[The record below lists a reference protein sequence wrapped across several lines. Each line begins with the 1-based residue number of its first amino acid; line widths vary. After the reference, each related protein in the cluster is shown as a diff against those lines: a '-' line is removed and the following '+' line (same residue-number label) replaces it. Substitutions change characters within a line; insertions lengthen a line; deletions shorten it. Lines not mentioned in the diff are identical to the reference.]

1 MFAFTKEQ
9 KQAKLARTNVDN
21 YNKLSDQLQHSYQ
34 DDLKRE
40 AISNAMAD
48 IVDIFT
54 ILRSTYDLSKPI
66 KTVEDYRLLRVP
78 GMPGIVLDYRWYANE
93 LVNVCF
99 TYYDSEIAI
108 DTYKNLQ
115 EYLITALSK
124 KKLTQIQNKY
134 KHKSELYG
142 ITTSF
147 SEVNFDTL
155 LNLESILHTS
165 GSIKVV
171 TNSYNREICE
181 QFAHNQNIDILISN

>member
-9 KQAKLARTNVDN
+9 KHAKLARINVDN
-21 YNKLSDQLQHSYQ
+21 YNKLEFSLSTVTDSLQ
-34 DDLKRE
+34 RE

-54 ILRSTYDLSKPI
+54 MLRSTYDLYKPVR
-66 KTVEDYRLLRVP
+66 TTEDYRLLRVP
-78 GMPGIVLDYRWYANE
+78 GMPGIVLDYRWIANE
-93 LVNVCF
+93 MVNVF
-99 TYYDSEIAI
+99 FPYYASEIAT
-108 DTYKNLQ
+108 DTYQNLQ

-142 ITTSF
+142 IATIF

-165 GSIKVV
+165 RSIKVV
-171 TNSYNREICE
+171 TNNYDRGICQ
-181 QFAHNQNIDILISN
+181 QFAHTANKDILISI

>member
-9 KQAKLARTNVDN
+9 KQDKLARINVDN
-21 YNKLSDQLQHSYQ
+21 YNKLEFSLSTVTDSLQ
-34 DDLKRE
+34 RE
-40 AISNAMAD
+40 AILNAMAD

-54 ILRSTYDLSKPI
+54 MLRSTYDLSKPVR
-66 KTVEDYRLLRVP
+66 TTEDYRLLRVP
-78 GMPGIVLDYRWYANE
+78 GMPGIVLDYRWIANE
-93 LVNVCF
+93 MVNVF
-99 TYYDSEIAI
+99 FPYYDLEI
-108 DTYKNLQ
+108 DTDTYQNLQ

-124 KKLTQIQNKY
+124 KKLTKIQNKY

-142 ITTSF
+142 IATSF

-165 GSIKVV
+165 RSLKVV
-171 TNSYNREICE
+171 TNNYDREVCE

>member
-9 KQAKLARTNVDN
+9 KQDKLARINVDN
-21 YNKLSDQLQHSYQ
+21 YNKLEFSLSTVTDSLQ
-34 DDLKRE
+34 RE

-54 ILRSTYDLSKPI
+54 MLRSTYDLYKPVR
-66 KTVEDYRLLRVP
+66 TTEDYRLLRVP
-78 GMPGIVLDYRWYANE
+78 GMPGIVLDYRWIANE
-93 LVNVCF
+93 MVNVF
-99 TYYDSEIAI
+99 FPYYASEIAT
-108 DTYKNLQ
+108 DTYQNLQ

-142 ITTSF
+142 IATIF

-165 GSIKVV
+165 RSIKVV
-171 TNSYNREICE
+171 TNNYNREICQ

>member
-9 KQAKLARTNVDN
+9 KQDKLARTNVDN
-21 YNKLSDQLQHSYQ
+21 YNKLELSLSTVTDSLQ
-34 DDLKRE
+34 RE

-54 ILRSTYDLSKPI
+54 MLRSTYDLSKPV
-66 KTVEDYRLLRVP
+66 KTTEDYRLLRVP
-78 GMPGIVLDYRWYANE
+78 GMPGIVVDYKWIANE
-93 LVNVCF
+93 LVNVF
-99 TYYDSEIAI
+99 FPYYDLEI
-108 DTYKNLQ
+108 DTDTYQNLQ

-142 ITTSF
+142 IATSF

-165 GSIKVV
+165 RSIKVV
-171 TNSYNREICE
+171 TNSYNREICQ

>member
-9 KQAKLARTNVDN
+9 KQDKLARTNVDN
-21 YNKLSDQLQHSYQ
+21 YNKLELSLSTVTDSLQ
-34 DDLKRE
+34 RE
-40 AISNAMAD
+40 AILNAMAD

-54 ILRSTYDLSKPI
+54 MLRSTYDLYKPVR
-66 KTVEDYRLLRVP
+66 TTEDYRLLRVP
-78 GMPGIVLDYRWYANE
+78 GMPGIVLDYRWIANE
-93 LVNVCF
+93 MVNVF
-99 TYYDSEIAI
+99 FPYYASEIAT
-108 DTYKNLQ
+108 DTYQNLQ

-142 ITTSF
+142 IATSF

-165 GSIKVV
+165 RSIKVV
-171 TNSYNREICE
+171 TNNYNREVCE

>member
-9 KQAKLARTNVDN
+9 KQDKLARINVDT
-21 YNKLSDQLQHSYQ
+21 YNKLEFSLSTVTDSLQ
-34 DDLKRE
+34 RE
-40 AISNAMAD
+40 AILNAMAD

-54 ILRSTYDLSKPI
+54 MLRSTYDLSKPV
-66 KTVEDYRLLRVP
+66 KTTEEYRLLRVP
-78 GMPGIVLDYRWYANE
+78 GMPGIVLDYRWIANE
-93 LVNVCF
+93 LVNVF
-99 TYYDSEIAI
+99 FPYYASEIAT
-108 DTYKNLQ
+108 DTYQNLQ

-142 ITTSF
+142 ITTSI

-165 GSIKVV
+165 RSIKVV
-171 TNSYNREICE
+171 TNSYNREICQ